1 MKKYIFPLATLL
13 LLLASATSAYGQS
26 DLRQRL
32 QQQAAKEKSS
42 EVNMSVRALQAGR
55 TSRNPVDNAK
65 WSRTIYRYID
75 LNQADNAVLYYP
87 VLPEEGRM
95 NLFTLIFKLMAE
107 DKIEAYEYLDGRE
120 LFTDEYLIDFEEF
133 LQRFSVYYQTDNNTL
148 VVDDIDIPSNEVQ
161 GYFIKEI
168 HYFETGTSNLGV
180 QTVALCPI
188 IHRQEDYSAES
199 ARYPLFWIPY
209 EQLMPYTMR
218 MPIMTS
224 NLNNTMLGTID
235 DFFRK
240 GDYKGEIFKTG
251 NALNQALSQQT
262 NSPEELA
269 NEQEKIEQQLID
281 FKSNLW
287 RTDSTTTT
295 PHKKKGVFK
304 RSKKSK
310 PATSSGHSMRDRRY

>member
-32 QQQAAKEKSS
+32 QQEQAAKEKSS

-120 LFTDEYLIDFEEF
+120 LFTDEYRIDFEEF
-133 LQRFSVYYQTDNNTL
+133 LQRFDVYYQTADNNL
-148 VVDDIDIPSNEVQ
+148 IVDDIDIPSNEVQ
-161 GYFIKEI
+161 GYFIKEV

-188 IHRQEDYSAES
+188 IHRQEDYSAQS
-199 ARYPLFWIPY
+199 SRYPLFWIPY
-209 EQLMPYTMR
+209 EQLKPYALR
-218 MPIMTS
+218 MPIMNS
-224 NLNNTMLGTID
+224 NLNNAMLGTID

-251 NALNQALSQQT
+251 NALNQSLSQQT

-281 FKSNLW
+281 FKANLW
-287 RTDSTTTT
+287 KTDSTAI
-295 PHKKKGVFK
+295 PRQKNRILFK
-304 RSKKSK
+304 RSKTS
-310 PATSSGHSMRDRRY
+310 ATTGSTHSMRDRRY